1 MANIG
6 SGEIRGDVFARDKS
20 RGAKISTCFK
30 PPLRV
35 AHLDHLGQDEGILN
49 RDGQVRCNSFQFPCL
64 SFRAG
69 CVRGLSVYVL
79 LESVFG
85 KYAVSRT
92 D

>member
-20 RGAKISTCFK
+20 RGAKISTCFN

-49 RDGQVRCNSFQFPCL
+49 RDGQGRGKFGVIRFNSPVCL
-64 SFRAG
+64 SAPAAFED
-69 CVRGLSVYVL
+69 CQCTCY
-79 LESVFG
+79 
-85 KYAVSRT
+85 
-92 D
+92 

>member
-20 RGAKISTCFK
+20 RGAKISTCFN

-49 RDGQVRCNSFQFPCL
+49 RDGQKRGKFGVIRFSSPVCL
-64 SFRAG
+64 SAPAAFED
-69 CVRGLSVYVL
+69 CQCTCY
-79 LESVFG
+79 
-85 KYAVSRT
+85 
-92 D
+92 

>member
-20 RGAKISTCFK
+20 RGAKISTCFN

-49 RDGQVRCNSFQFPCL
+49 RDGQERDKFGVIRFSSPVCL
-64 SFRAG
+64 SAPTAFED
-69 CVRGLSVYVL
+69 CQCTCY
-79 LESVFG
+79 
-85 KYAVSRT
+85 
-92 D
+92 

>member
-20 RGAKISTCFK
+20 RGAKISTCFN

-49 RDGQVRCNSFQFPCL
+49 RDGQRRGKFGVIRFSFPVCL
-64 SFRAG
+64 SAPAAFED
-69 CVRGLSVYVL
+69 CQCTCY
-79 LESVFG
+79 
-85 KYAVSRT
+85 
-92 D
+92 

>member
-20 RGAKISTCFK
+20 RGAKISTCFN

-49 RDGQVRCNSFQFPCL
+49 RDGQGRGKFGVIRFSSPFCL
-64 SFRAG
+64 SAPAAFED
-69 CVRGLSVYVL
+69 CQCTCY
-79 LESVFG
+79 
-85 KYAVSRT
+85 
-92 D
+92 